1 MWYVSPTH
9 LPESATLT
17 GRDLSNQNFLHL
29 VDSAAVGRP
38 SKGLRVQITLR
49 LPVDVMLWLEQH
61 VQSSRMERN
70 EYLLMLLRRE
80 IEREGTSQ

>member
-1 MWYVSPTH
+1 M
-9 LPESATLT
+9 
-17 GRDLSNQNFLHL
+17 
-29 VDSAAVGRP
+29 
-38 SKGLRVQITLR
+38 QITLR